1 VNFQR
6 DLTADHQRRGRC
18 YLPGVDPARLTEA
31 DKHRLLDDVD
41 ADLAAAAP
49 AVRLLPPGSRR
60 AVAVAHGLFAELA
73 HRLRAA
79 PAEQVM
85 AERVRVPGRV
95 KARIVLTRI
104 LRESRP

>member
-1 VNFQR
+1 
-6 DLTADHQRRGRC
+6 
-18 YLPGVDPARLTEA
+18 
-31 DKHRLLDDVD
+31 
-41 ADLAAAAP
+41 
-49 AVRLLPPGSRR
+49 
-60 AVAVAHGLFAELA
+60 VAHGLFAELA